1 MANRSIICTAVM
13 ILTLLAMIPGAL
25 AQSQS
30 CGGANA
36 AADSVSGIRTDRL
49 TPKQLRIW
57 REIEQVAQAVD
68 RAGQPLHP
76 RLHGLWQR
84 AQSSGH
90 TIFIE
95 MMERRAP
102 TRIAGTTTL
111 QKMDSD
117 GNRQV
122 IVIWLHLWAID
133 NAFVDAAVRRSAGLV
148 PFYRLGQNERYA
160 EVVGHELAHAV
171 QMLENPEYAHLCL
184 ELDVQ
189 AAEYLLSR
197 RQSASGAVAD
207 EVTRLRQA
215 PAILDRQNRKT
226 CSGGRIG
233 SLARAAERPAK
244 RSTNSSRP
252 PRRNNSR
259 SIATAGRRNDRGAQL
274 RIAN

>member
-1 MANRSIICTAVM
+1 MANRSIICTAVLV
-13 ILTLLAMIPGAL
+13 LTLLAMIPGVL

-30 CGGANA
+30 CDRANA
-36 AADSVSGIRTDRL
+36 ASDSVSGIRTDRV

-57 REIEQVAQAVD
+57 GEIEQIAQAVD
-68 RAGQPLHP
+68 RAGRPLHP

-133 NAFVDAAVRRSAGLV
+133 NAFVDAAVRRSDGLV

-184 ELDVQ
+184 KLDVQ

-215 PAILDRQNRKT
+215 RLQSLTDKIEKPAQ
-226 CSGGRIG
+226 
-233 SLARAAERPAK
+233 AAELEVWRELLNGQRKGA
-244 RSTNSSRP
+244 R
-252 PRRNNSR
+252 
-259 SIATAGRRNDRGAQL
+259 TAAGHRAETTAAR
-274 RIAN
+274 